1 MINLYLTCNID
12 VYEYMALIQHVKKK
26 SLRWMLT
33 RMI

>member
-33 RMI
+33 RLI